1 MENRWVLKRTKAD
14 IQKMSEVLGIRQATA
29 CVVANR
35 GITTKKQAIAFLQA
49 EHAELY
55 DVCAKQVMKDAEKA
69 MMSLECALKQNKKI
83 AIYGDYDVD
92 GVTSTA
98 IWYKVLKY
106 CGGDVIY
113 YIPHRQKE
121 GYGLNLEAIEE
132 LHNNGIELLLTCDN
146 GISAIEEVKKA
157 KQFDMTVVVIDH
169 HEPAFD
175 ENGNDILPEAD
186 AIVDPKQKSC
196 PYPFKMLCA
205 GGICYKLA
213 LLFLKRQ
220 NIQNDILEQ
229 ECLHMATLATV
240 CDIVDLMEENRI
252 IVKKGLNTMAQTT
265 NVGLKALLAQTNL
278 CGKQLTEYHIGFII
292 GPCVNAAGRLET
304 AKTAVALFCETD
316 EKKAQEYATYLAEQ
330 NNSRKDMT
338 KKATEQIIK
347 EIEQK
352 NNLNEKV
359 FVLYQQNVHES
370 IAGIVAGRIKEKFY
384 RPTIIITKSE
394 NMAKGS
400 GRSIEGYNMFE
411 ELYAC
416 KELFSKFGGHT
427 MAAGLSLPYENID
440 ILREKLNNACKLTQ
454 QQLTPVLKIEK
465 QLCFDEIDMALAKEL
480 RNLAPFGKG
489 NHIPLFGSKNISI
502 QKFYLIGK
510 EKDILKMVL
519 RERQTGICLHAISF
533 DGWERFS
540 DMIKRLYGNENYDK
554 MLYDGYYDRNMD
566 FVYSI
571 DINTFRGE
579 SSIQLQIKD
588 FRISQ

>member
-49 EHAELY
+49 ERAELY

-69 MMSLECALKQNKKI
+69 MMLLECALKQNKKI

-220 NIQNDILEQ
+220 NIQNDVLEQ